1 MCIRDSSLPGW
12 TWDAEMRT
20 WVEQWGEVYSTIAP
34 GGRLDVENPETMTR
48 PLQTV
53 SGRNRST
60 TIGRWCAHQR
70 VLARRGDLDTARRN
84 YLKELPGWTYHALS
98 DVDAACL
105 DLLAEYVAW
114 KGEANPPADYVDDDL
129 PIGRWLNQIRR
140 AKVLG
145 TLSQACLLY
154 TSRCV

>member
-1 MCIRDSSLPGW
+1 MCIRDS
-12 TWDAEMRT
+12 
-20 WVEQWGEVYSTIAP
+20 
-34 GGRLDVENPETMTR
+34 
-48 PLQTV
+48 
-53 SGRNRST
+53 
-60 TIGRWCAHQR
+60 
-70 VLARRGDLDTARRN
+70 
-84 YLKELPGWTYHALS
+84 GWTYHALS

-145 TLSQACLLY
+145 TLSQALLDELEVTTPSPGSPCTLRWETRQTQWQIGLEVLHQYACLLY